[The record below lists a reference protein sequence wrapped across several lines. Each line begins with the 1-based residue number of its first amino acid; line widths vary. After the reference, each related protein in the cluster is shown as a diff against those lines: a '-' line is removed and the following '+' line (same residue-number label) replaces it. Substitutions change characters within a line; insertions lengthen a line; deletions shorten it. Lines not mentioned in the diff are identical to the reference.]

1 MRLKCL
7 VPSMMVIIL
16 VGVILSASYEN
27 VLSFIGD
34 FLIVEDELQPSD
46 VIHVI
51 AGPDYRSDYAIQ
63 LYKEGYARQ
72 IFFTGTWCAIHQ
84 VNHSEHGRERALEQG
99 VPSSAIVIDGT
110 EIETTYSEAVRL
122 KEYISASPTPIHS
135 IIIVS
140 DPYHMRRARWA
151 FRKVLGDQ
159 IILQMAPV
167 PFEQLPYP
175 RHWWTDWESRK
186 MVRDEYIKSVFYLL
200 RYQLSWGALRDWLA
214 TFDKY

>member
-84 VNHSEHGRERALEQG
+84 VNHSEHGRDRALEQG
-99 VPSSAIVIDGT
+99 VPSSAIAIDGT

>member
-186 MVRDEYIKSVFYLL
+186 MVRDEYVKTVFYLL

>member
-84 VNHSEHGRERALEQG
+84 VNHSEHGRDRALEQG
-99 VPSSAIVIDGT
+99 VPSSAIAIDGT

-151 FRKVLGDQ
+151 YRKVLGDQ

-186 MVRDEYIKSVFYLL
+186 MVRDEYVKTVFYLL